1 MDVQFLILA
10 AGKGKRMNN
19 AELPKVL
26 VGLHGRPLIRHLLDS
41 VHNVPS
47 QYAPVVVVGHKA
59 ELVRAEL
66 GNAYLYATQHELL
79 GTGHAV
85 MSAKDLVTAPYV
97 MVVNG
102 DTPFVSSEFLT
113 KLASA
118 MVDGSVMAMGTI
130 ALEDYSDWRSAYLS
144 HGRIIRDES
153 GRVIAIREY
162 KDASET
168 ERTIREVNL
177 GFYIFKT
184 DWMYDQLANIDNR
197 NAQGEYYLTD
207 LVALAL
213 ASGHEVPTVAIGP
226 IEGLGINSV
235 EHLEQ
240 AAVLVQPKFQLVL
253 E

>member
-1 MDVQFLILA
+1 MNVQFVILA

-26 VGLHGRPLIRHLLDS
+26 VPLHGRALISHLLDS
-41 VHNVPS
+41 VHAIPS
-47 QYAPVVVVGHKA
+47 DYAPVIVVGHKA
-59 ELVRAEL
+59 ELVREAL
-66 GNAYLYATQHELL
+66 GNSYLYAMQTEQL

-85 MSAKDLVTAPYV
+85 MCAKEVVTAPYV
-97 MVVNG
+97 MVING
-102 DTPFVSSEFLT
+102 DTPFVSAEFLNS
-113 KLASA
+113 LATA
-118 MVDGSVMAMGTI
+118 MTEESVMAMGTI
-130 ALEDYSDWRSAYLS
+130 ALEDYEDWRSTYVS

-153 GRVIAIREY
+153 NRVVSIREY
-162 KDASET
+162 KDANEA

-184 DWMYDQLANIDNR
+184 DWLYEQLGNIDNH

-226 IEGLGINSV
+226 VEGLGINSV

-240 AAVLVQPKFQLVL
+240 AAVLVQPKYQLVL

>member
-1 MDVQFLILA
+1 MDVQFVILA

-19 AELPKVL
+19 AEFPKVL
-26 VGLHGRPLIRHLLDS
+26 VELHGRPLIRHLLDS

-47 QYAPVVVVGHKA
+47 PYAPVVVVGHKA
-59 ELVRAEL
+59 ELVRAAL
-66 GNAYLYATQHELL
+66 GPSYLYATQQELL

-85 MSAKDLVTAPYV
+85 MSAKGVVTAPYV

-102 DTPFVSSEFLT
+102 DTPFVSAEFLT
-113 KLASA
+113 KLAEA
-118 MVDGSVMAMGTI
+118 MTEESVMAMGTI
-130 ALEDYSDWRSAYLS
+130 ALDDYSDWRSTYIS
-144 HGRIIRDES
+144 HGRIIRDAT
-153 GRVIAIREY
+153 GRVLAIREY
-162 KDASET
+162 KDASEE
-168 ERTIREVNL
+168 ERAIQEVNL

-184 DWMYDQLANIDNR
+184 DWMYEQLGNINNH

-226 IEGLGINSV
+226 VEGLGINSI
-235 EHLEQ
+235 EHLKQ
-240 AAVLVQPKFQLVL
+240 AAALTQPKYQLVL